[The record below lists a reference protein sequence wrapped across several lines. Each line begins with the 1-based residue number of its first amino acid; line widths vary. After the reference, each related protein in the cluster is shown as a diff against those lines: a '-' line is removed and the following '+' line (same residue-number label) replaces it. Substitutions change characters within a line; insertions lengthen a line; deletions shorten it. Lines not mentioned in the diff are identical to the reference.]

1 MARGN
6 SDIDTEKYRL
16 RRFLEHLIEFGEVE
30 VKTALQ

>member
-16 RRFLEHLIEFGEVE
+16 RSFVERLIDLGEVE
-30 VKTALQ
+30 VQR